1 MYGLFHLKT
10 CANLKMQKLF
20 ILLLLFTIWYNTSGA
35 SRSQKNRFR
44 TPASKTQHA
53 GTSGAGSR
61 EPSVQDGQTL
71 QSRNSSMPI
80 LAVMTGF
87 DFLAEFAG
95 KHRLWV
101 ITAPTFADNYYRMME
116 KQIEETQTEGLV
128 CKLAERDTF
137 IVILIHNAM
146 MEGKLRKTTHGGE
159 VTEEIIDQDTVTKLM
174 HYLSFEDGKFGMLI
188 LKKNLQV
195 GERFPYPVRIEAV
208 LETID
213 QLPLRKLE
221 KLTRRGA
228 LEKCNISKRLV
239 KRRQGSAVRKVKV
252 INTSRQSNHTLLNFK
267 HKRLDNQKAALKSK
281 VQDILKG
288 RSRFVI
294 KSPPRVVSAQQA
306 ASVRQKSF
314 INPKTRSSLPRTV
327 VLTNVT
333 SSRRKQKHNGDD
345 VVYNSSKSLE
355 ATSFPTRSPQQLRN
369 LFTSNI
375 HSTAAPP
382 TKKDRKHKKESRKL
396 VAQNTLPSSN
406 ISTAVSDK
414 DSSKDK
420 ANGREGKK
428 NRKKGGRKSQR
439 ATVSKTV
446 QDFLEHFR
454 NKRRLLIISSPSKE
468 NLLYVQQR
476 DENVEHT
483 CELALR
489 KISVITILGTELN
502 STLKLDHYQPDKEVP
517 FGSTPNKL
525 VDLDLIAQIRKDY
538 KMVYN
543 EFFMV
548 VTDYDLTLKQYFDVP
563 VAMKLMMDYIDSFP
577 SRLPEIGKEK
587 SDSNCDPQTNSTFF
601 KIFFFIVRFHS
612 KRRLLIIS
620 SPNEE
625 EYSFQQQVTAMNGQ
639 SCNFGIR
646 HFAVLKLIGAGPEAS
661 ASLDLFPVN
670 GKSQSEHEELTTD
683 VVKGLREHFKISE
696 DYFAML
702 MIGKDGLIKSWYP
715 APMWSMA
722 IVYDLVDSMQLRQE
736 EEKLQSSL
744 GIHCPEE

>member
-1 MYGLFHLKT
+1 MYGLFQLKT
-10 CANLKMQKLF
+10 CANLKMQNLF

-35 SRSQKNRFR
+35 SRSQKNKYR

-61 EPSVQDGQTL
+61 DPSVQDGQTL

-87 DFLAEFAG
+87 DFLADFAG

-116 KQIEETQTEGLV
+116 KQIEETQTKGLV

-228 LEKCNISKRLV
+228 LEKCNNSKRLV
-239 KRRQGSAVRKVKV
+239 KRRQGSAVRKVNV

-267 HKRLDNQKAALKSK
+267 HKRLDNQKAALKNK

-294 KSPPRVVSAQQA
+294 KSQPRVVSAQQA

-314 INPKTRSSLPRTV
+314 INPKTRSPLPRTV

-333 SSRRKQKHNGDD
+333 SSRRKHKHNGDD

-355 ATSFPTRSPQQLRN
+355 ATSFPTRSPQQLGN

-414 DSSKDK
+414 DSIKDK

-548 VTDYDLTLKQYFDVP
+548 VTDYDLRLKQYFDVP

-577 SRLPEIGKEK
+577 SRLPEIEK
-587 SDSNCDPQTNSTFF
+587 DKNKFQFF
-601 KIFFFIVRFHS
+601 LNLFFIVRFHS

-639 SCNFGIR
+639 SCNLGIR

-736 EEKLQSSL
+736 EEKLQTSL

>member
-1 MYGLFHLKT
+1 
-10 CANLKMQKLF
+10 
-20 ILLLLFTIWYNTSGA
+20 
-35 SRSQKNRFR
+35 
-44 TPASKTQHA
+44 
-53 GTSGAGSR
+53 
-61 EPSVQDGQTL
+61 
-71 QSRNSSMPI
+71 
-80 LAVMTGF
+80 MT
-87 DFLAEFAG
+87 
-95 KHRLWV
+95 
-101 ITAPTFADNYYRMME
+101 
-116 KQIEETQTEGLV
+116 
-128 CKLAERDTF
+128 
-137 IVILIHNAM
+137 
-146 MEGKLRKTTHGGE
+146 EGKLRKTTHEGE

-221 KLTRRGA
+221 KLTRGA
-228 LEKCNISKRLV
+228 LEKCNNSKRLV
-239 KRRQGSAVRKVKV
+239 KRRQGSVVRKVKV

-267 HKRLDNQKAALKSK
+267 HKKLDNQKAALKNK

-294 KSPPRVVSAQQA
+294 KSQPRVVSAQQA

-345 VVYNSSKSLE
+345 VVYNSSKSLN
-355 ATSFPTRSPQQLRN
+355 ATSFPTRSPQQLGN
-369 LFTSNI
+369 LFMSKI

-382 TKKDRKHKKESRKL
+382 TKKDRKHKKESGKL

-406 ISTAVSDK
+406 ISTAVRDK

-420 ANGREGKK
+420 ANDREGKK

-439 ATVSKTV
+439 ATVSKSV

-525 VDLDLIAQIRKDY
+525 VELDLIAQIRKDY

-548 VTDYDLTLKQYFDVP
+548 VTDYDLRLKQYFDVP

-587 SDSNCDPQTNSTFF
+587 SDSVSCKEQDSRTNTYNFLS
-601 KIFFFIVRFHS
+601 RFHS
-612 KRRLLIIS
+612 KRRVLIIS

-639 SCNFGIR
+639 SCNLGIR

-670 GKSQSEHEELTTD
+670 GKSQLEHEELTTD
-683 VVKGLREHFKISE
+683 VMKGLREHFKISE

-736 EEKLQSSL
+736 EEKLQTSL